1 MKKNLDGNLEGEI
14 VDEESSS
21 FLIQSISNKFSKS
34 IDLIFPINYKKI
46 EDTLNIF
53 LLEKIKENNNL
64 KKNIDE
70 SRKSIQEESLKK

>member
-21 FLIQSISNKFSKS
+21 FLIQSISNKFSKR
-34 IDLIFPINYKKI
+34 IHLIFPINYKKI

-53 LLEKIKENNNL
+53 LLEKIKENINL

>member
-34 IDLIFPINYKKI
+34 IYLIFPINYKKI

-53 LLEKIKENNNL
+53 LLEKIKENINL

>member
-21 FLIQSISNKFSKS
+21 FLIQSISNKFSKR
-34 IDLIFPINYKKI
+34 IHLIFPINYKKT

-53 LLEKIKENNNL
+53 C
-64 KKNIDE
+64 
-70 SRKSIQEESLKK
+70 